1 MRTQRDGKSIEISP
15 DFSSQ
20 QTRVKDDDDD
30 VEDHHERVE
39 KECEC
44 EVSQIVLLAFARFS
58 RL

>member
-1 MRTQRDGKSIEISP
+1 MENQSKFP
-15 DFSSQ
+15 
-20 QTRVKDDDDD
+20 QTFPLNRRVKDDDDD

>member
-1 MRTQRDGKSIEISP
+1 MENQSKFPQTFP
-15 DFSSQ
+15 LH